1 MDVQKHCVVVKSV
14 LFSIVL
20 VELLLS
26 LYSVFTFYLVF
37 VFLSLIRVAHQVFS
51 SPHRVLFIGT
61 W

>member
-37 VFLSLIRVAHQVFS
+37 VLSLIRVAHQVFS